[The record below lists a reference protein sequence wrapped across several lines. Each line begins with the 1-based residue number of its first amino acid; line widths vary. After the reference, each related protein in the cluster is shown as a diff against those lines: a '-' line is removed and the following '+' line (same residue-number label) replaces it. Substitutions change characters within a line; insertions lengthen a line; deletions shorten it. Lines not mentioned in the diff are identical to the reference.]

1 MANPPRVIVV
11 GGGRMGLPLACVLA
25 DNGAQVTV
33 CDVRQELV
41 EDINAGRAPYPEEP
55 GLEEIISRVHAAGTL
70 RASTQT
76 TEAARTADVAV
87 IIVPAHL
94 TDERDIDYH
103 ILESAA
109 RAVGQGLQPG
119 TLVSFETTVAV
130 GGTRTH
136 LVPVLEAESGLKAGQ
151 DFYVSFSPER
161 VKANLVFAKLRSTPK
176 IVGGVNTASAAR
188 AEAFYR
194 DYLVQDP
201 KKVIN
206 VDALEA
212 AEFAKL
218 ADMLYRDVNIA
229 LANELA
235 AYAEAAGVDFARVR
249 DAANTCDESGLLFP
263 GIGVGGHCT
272 PVYPYFIIRD
282 GARRNSVQRLAT
294 AAREIND
301 AQPERNAARL
311 ESVLGDLRGLR
322 VHILGLAFRPDV
334 KVEIFSSAYAL
345 RDALL
350 ERGAIVSIEDP
361 MYTEE
366 ELQAQGFGVARAGR
380 DPLDALLLNTAHSAF
395 ARPDFAAWRAH
406 GARAV
411 LDGRNAL
418 SRVAAEAAGLHY
430 LAVGDGRTMLADQ

>member
-1 MANPPRVIVV
+1 MANATRVIVV

-33 CDVRQELV
+33 CDVRPELV

-55 GLEEIISRVHAAGTL
+55 GLEEIIARVHAAGTL
-70 RASTQT
+70 RAT
-76 TEAARTADVAV
+76 TDTTGAAREADVAV
-87 IIVPAHL
+87 VIVPAHL
-94 TDERDIDYH
+94 TAERDIDYH

-109 RAVGQGLQPG
+109 KAVGQGLQRG
-119 TLVSFETTVAV
+119 ALVCFETTVAV
-130 GGTRTH
+130 GGTRAR
-136 LVPVLEAESGLKAGQ
+136 LVPVLEAESGMKAGE
-151 DFYVSFSPER
+151 DFFVGFSPER

-176 IVGGVNTASAAR
+176 IVGGVNSASAAR
-188 AEAFYR
+188 AETFYR
-194 DYLVQDP
+194 DYLVRDAA
-201 KKVIN
+201 KVIN

-235 AYAEAAGVDFARVR
+235 AYAESVGVDFHRVR
-249 DAANTCDESGLLFP
+249 EAANTCDESGLLFP

-282 GARRNSVQRLAT
+282 GARRGSVQRLAT

-301 AQPERNAARL
+301 QQPERNVARL
-311 ESVLGDLRGLR
+311 ERALGGLRGRR

-350 ERGAIVSIEDP
+350 SRGAIVTIEDP
-361 MYTEE
+361 MYTPE
-366 ELQAQGFGVARAGR
+366 ELRAQGFSVAQAGQ
-380 DPLDALLLNTAHSAF
+380 DTLDAVMVNTAHSAF
-395 ARPDFAAWRAH
+395 ARPDFAAWRAT
-406 GARAV
+406 GVTAV

-418 SRVAAEAAGLHY
+418 SRVDAERAGLQY
-430 LAVGDGRTMLADQ
+430 LAVGDGRTSGA